1 VSAVNPVS
9 PVIDAV
15 RMEWVRLSTIRSTV
29 VLLGLALL
37 LPAAIALLVGLNAEP
52 PLDASQ
58 VVAGL
63 TAGSGFTPLPLP
75 AVFAGVLGVLSV
87 GHDYEHGTGRAVLT
101 AVPRRSAL
109 LTGRLGLLAVAV
121 AVAGV
126 VSLAVDA
133 VVLALTLPSGYSL
146 DGAVGALAGY
156 VLLLVLW
163 SLAGA
168 GLALLLRATTGPIV
182 VLLVWPLIVEPLLS
196 VLLSSDRLK
205 ALNPVARYLPFQAGR
220 QLAVPEVLAAAPGEQ
235 ETLTQLQGGLVFTL
249 FTAALVAL
257 GWLAYERRDA

>member
-1 VSAVNPVS
+1 VTAVA
-9 PVIDAV
+9 DAV

-29 VLLGLALL
+29 VLLGFALL
-37 LPAAIALLVGLNAEP
+37 LPAAIALLVGLNAES
-52 PLDASQ
+52 PLDASA
-58 VVAGL
+58 VAAGL
-63 TAGSGFTPLPLP
+63 TAGAGFAPLPLP

-87 GHDYEHGTGRAVLT
+87 GHDYEHGTGRAVLA

-109 LTGRLGLLAVAV
+109 LTGRLGLLAVSVAAAAV
-121 AVAGV
+121 VG
-126 VSLAVDA
+126 LAVNA
-133 VVLALTLPSGYSL
+133 AVLALALPSGWSL

-163 SLAGA
+163 SLVGA

-196 VLLSSDRLK
+196 VLLSSERLS
-205 ALNPVARYLPFQAGR
+205 ALNPLARYLPFQAGR
-220 QLAVPEVLAAAPGEQ
+220 RLAVPETVAASPGEP
-235 ETLTQLQGGLVFTL
+235 EALTQLQGGLVFVL

-257 GWLAYERRDA
+257 GWLAFDRRDA